1 MKKLLA
7 ITFLLISNLSFCQL
21 KSIIIDSESK
31 EKIPFVNIW
40 VQNENIGT
48 TSNENGEFELDVEN
62 EKLIH
67 FSAIG
72 YETTEIL
79 SDSIKAFVT
88 LTPKVTDLDEVV
100 LKTKKQSKKRLLG
113 KFKKSKINHYF
124 GTGTKPWITAR
135 YFEFD
140 KEYEKTPFVNKI
152 KVLTNSDVKD
162 AKFIIR
168 LYGVGENGQ
177 PENYIFD
184 ENIFGI
190 AKKGKKIT
198 EIDIS
203 ELNIQFPE
211 KGFFVAIEW
220 LIIEENKYEYSY
232 TMTET
237 NKKLN
242 GISYEPAF
250 GTVPAKTDKNSWIFQ
265 KGKWRRIFKNTNGTI
280 KRYKDKYNLLAIELT
295 LTN

>member
-7 ITFLLISNLSFCQL
+7 LTLLLITNFSFSQI
-21 KSIIIDSESK
+21 KSVIIDDETD
-31 EKIPFVNIW
+31 EKLPFVNIW
-40 VQNENIGT
+40 VKDENIGT
-48 TSNENGEFELDVEN
+48 TSNQKGEFKLEIEGQ
-62 EKLIH
+62 KLIL

-72 YETTEIL
+72 YETKEIL
-79 SDSIKAFVT
+79 SDSIKTIIKLKPTVT
-88 LTPKVTDLDEVV
+88 ELEEVV
-100 LKTKKQSKKRLLG
+100 LTTKEQSKKQVIG

-135 YFEFD
+135 YFEY
-140 KEYEKTPFVNKI
+140 KEDYIKTNYLNKI
-152 KVLTNSDVKD
+152 RVLTNSDVKD

-168 LYGVGENGQ
+168 LYAVGENGQ
-177 PENYIFD
+177 PEKYIYD

-198 EIDIS
+198 EIDIAD
-203 ELNIQFPE
+203 LNIKFPKE
-211 KGFFVAIEW
+211 GFFIAIEW
-220 LIIEENKYEYSY
+220 LIIEENKYEYSF
-232 TMTET
+232 TITET
-237 NKKLN
+237 NKKLS

-250 GTVPAKTDKNSWIFQ
+250 GTIPAETATSSWIFQ
-265 KGKWRRIFKNTNGTI
+265 KGKWRKIFKNTNGTI